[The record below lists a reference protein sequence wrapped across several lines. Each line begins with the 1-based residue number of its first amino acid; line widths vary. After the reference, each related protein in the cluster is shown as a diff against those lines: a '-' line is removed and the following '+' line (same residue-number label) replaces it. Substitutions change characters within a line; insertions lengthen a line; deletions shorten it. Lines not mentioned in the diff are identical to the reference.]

1 MSKYILIVSVLLNFC
16 FGQVTLSAN
25 EINQYYDY
33 ITNLE
38 NNIEELKNKHQ
49 KEIGE
54 LKLVIKDFKFK
65 TDDIGGSEKDA
76 KSRVTDTQ
84 NKINDFEKAISNLD
98 SDINK
103 KISEKKGLEAKKD
116 LSVGFKNELNSLIVE
131 WNNKFQALV
140 DARVEKNNKEK
151 EIENRLKREPNK

>member
-1 MSKYILIVSVLLNFC
+1 MSKYIQIVSVLLNFC
-16 FGQVTLSAN
+16 FGQVTLSVN
-25 EINQYYDY
+25 EFNQYYDH

-38 NNIEELKNKHQ
+38 

-54 LKLVIKDFKFK
+54 LKLVIKDLKDK
-65 TDDIGGSEKDA
+65 EDDIGGSEKDA
-76 KSRVTDTQ
+76 KSKVTDTQ

-151 EIENRLKREPNK
+151 EIENSLKREPNK

>member
-16 FGQVTLSAN
+16 FGQVTLSVN
-25 EINQYYDY
+25 EINQYYDH

-38 NNIEELKNKHQ
+38 

-54 LKLVIKDFKFK
+54 LKLVIKDLKDK
-65 TDDIGGSEKDA
+65 EDDIGGSEKDA
-76 KSRVTDTQ
+76 KSKVTDTQ